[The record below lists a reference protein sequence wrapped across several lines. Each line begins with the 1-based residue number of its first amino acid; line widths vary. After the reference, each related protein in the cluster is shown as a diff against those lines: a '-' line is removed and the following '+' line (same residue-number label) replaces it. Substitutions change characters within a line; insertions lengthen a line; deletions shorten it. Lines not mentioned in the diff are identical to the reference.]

1 MQKTQV
7 RSLGLDDPLKKGM
20 ATHSSIL
27 PWILPWTS
35 SLVGYSPLVAKEDTT
50 EQLTLRSSHFQE
62 KMLSL
67 NCGSA
72 LGPST
77 ALSSQAAGFPG
88 QWDCANRTPS
98 MPSRAAEADTNTPL
112 SCCHPARAGI
122 WLGRPVAYFVGN
134 LVFLLLCGIPT

>member
-27 PWILPWTS
+27 PWRLPWTS

-67 NCGSA
+67 ICGSA

-77 ALSSQAAGFPG
+77 ALSSQAAG
-88 QWDCANRTPS
+88 DCANRTPS

-112 SCCHPARAGI
+112 SCCHPALAGI